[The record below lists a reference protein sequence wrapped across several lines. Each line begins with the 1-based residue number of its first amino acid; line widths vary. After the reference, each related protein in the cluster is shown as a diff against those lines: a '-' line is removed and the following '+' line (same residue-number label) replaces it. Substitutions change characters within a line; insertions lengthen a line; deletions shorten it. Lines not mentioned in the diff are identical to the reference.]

1 MTFEPEVRALEPQL
15 IEWRRH
21 MHQHPEISFEEVET
35 TAYLARILREM
46 GVDEISRPTKTGLV
60 AHIYGTRTGKP
71 AVVAFRADID
81 ALPMPEENDLP
92 YRSDKPGVMH
102 ACGHDGHA
110 AMLLGL
116 AKLLCGN
123 RTAFCGEARLIF
135 QHAEELP
142 PGGAIELL
150 RAGALEGA
158 DVALG
163 LHLSSNFDTGVFALK
178 SGVLT
183 SNVDRFTITVLGR
196 GGHCAFP
203 EQCAD
208 PLLAASEI
216 VLALQ
221 TIVSRRVAASEPA
234 VVSVCEFHAGTAY
247 NIIPAEAR
255 LNASV
260 RSFGA
265 QTRALIEREA
275 RLIASRVAEAHG
287 CTAQLDWFEGYPS
300 VVNDPALTTRAEQVI
315 KNRFGEEQI
324 LPIGVIM
331 PGEDFSYFLE
341 GRPGFFVELGTRN
354 IALSCDMPHHNP
366 RYRMDEA
373 ALLYGVQYQFDMA
386 RALLDGTRSM
396 LEGER

>member
-1 MTFEPEVRALEPQL
+1 MTFEPEVRALEPKL
-15 IEWRRH
+15 LEWRRH
-21 MHQHPEISFEEVET
+21 MHQFPEISFEEVET
-35 TAYLARILREM
+35 TAYLERILREM
-46 GVDEISRPTKTGLV
+46 GVEEIDRPTKTGLV
-60 AHIYGTRTGKP
+60 VHLHGTKPGKP
-71 AVVAFRADID
+71 VVVAIRADID
-81 ALPMPEENDLP
+81 ALPMPEDNDLP
-92 YRSDKPGVMH
+92 FCSTKPGVMH

-116 AKLLCGN
+116 AALLLSH
-123 RTAFCGEARLIF
+123 RESFCGEARLIF

-158 DVALG
+158 EVALG
-163 LHLSSNFDTGVFALK
+163 LHLSSNFETGMFATK

-183 SNVDRFTITVLGR
+183 SNVDRFTVTVNGK

-208 PLLAASEI
+208 PLLAGCEL
-216 VLALQ
+216 VTALQ
-221 TIVSRRVAASEPA
+221 TIVARRIPANEPA

-247 NIIPAEAR
+247 NIIPSVAR

-260 RSFGA
+260 RSFGEE
-265 QTRALIEREA
+265 TRRLIEREA
-275 RLIASRVAEAHG
+275 QLICQSVAAAHH
-287 CTAQLDWFEGYPS
+287 CAAELEWLEGYPS
-300 VVNDPALTTRAEQVI
+300 VVNDPALTKQAEDVI
-315 KNRFGEEQI
+315 AARFGAERI

-354 IALSCDMPHHNP
+354 TELLCDQPHHNP
-366 RYRMDEA
+366 RYRMDEG
-373 ALLYGVQYQFDMA
+373 ALIYGLQYQFDMV
-386 RALLDGTRSM
+386 RALLDGTRGI
-396 LEGER
+396 LEGE

>member
-1 MTFEPEVRALEPQL
+1 MTFEPKVRALEPKL

-35 TAYLARILREM
+35 TAYLECILREM

-60 AHIYGTRTGKP
+60 AHIFGTGAGKP
-71 AVVAFRADID
+71 AVIAFRADID
-81 ALPMPEENDLP
+81 ALPMPEENDLS

-116 AKLLCGN
+116 AQLLCDN
-123 RTAFCGEARLIF
+123 RAAFCGEARLIF

-150 RAGALEGA
+150 HAGALEGA
-158 DVALG
+158 EAVFG
-163 LHLSSNFDTGVFALK
+163 LHLSSGFETGVFAFK

-183 SNVDRFTITVLGR
+183 SNVDRFAITVLGR

-221 TIVSRRVAASEPA
+221 TIVSRRIPATDPA

-247 NIIPAEAR
+247 NIIPSEAR
-255 LNASV
+255 LNGSV
-260 RSFGA
+260 RSFGTE
-265 QTRALIEREA
+265 TRALIEREA

-300 VVNDPALTTRAEQVI
+300 VVNDPALTNRAEQVI
-315 KNRFGEEQI
+315 VSRFGNEQI

-354 IALSCDMPHHNP
+354 PALACDMPHHNP
-366 RYRMDEA
+366 RYRMDEN
-373 ALLYGVQYQFDMA
+373 ALLYGVQYQYDMA
-386 RALLDGTRSM
+386 RALLDGTRRM
-396 LEGER
+396 LEGET

>member
-1 MTFEPEVRALEPQL
+1 MAFETEVRALEPRL

-21 MHQHPEISFEEVET
+21 MHQYPEISFEETET
-35 TAYLARILREM
+35 TNWLERELLQI
-46 GVDEISRPTKTGLV
+46 GVDQIDRPTKTGLV
-60 AHIYGTRTGKP
+60 AHIVGTKAGKP
-71 AVVAFRADID
+71 AVAAIRADID
-81 ALPMPEENDLP
+81 ALPMPEDNDLP
-92 YRSDKPGVMH
+92 YCSTKAGVMH

-116 AKLLCGN
+116 AALLLSH
-123 RTAFCGEARLIF
+123 RDHFCGEARLIF

-142 PGGAIELL
+142 PGGAIELM

-158 DVALG
+158 DFALG
-163 LHLSSNFDTGVFALK
+163 LHLSSNFDTGIFALK

-183 SNVDRFTITVLGR
+183 SNVDRFTVMVTGK

-208 PLLAASEI
+208 PLLAASEM

-221 TIVSRRVAASEPA
+221 TIVSRRVAANEPA

-247 NIIPAEAR
+247 NIIPATAQ

-260 RSFGA
+260 RSFGEE
-265 QTRALIEREA
+265 TRMLIEREA
-275 RLIASRVAEAHG
+275 RLICQSAAAAHH
-287 CTAQLDWFEGYPS
+287 CTAELEWFEGYPS
-300 VVNDPALTTRAEQVI
+300 VVNDPALTKRAEDVLTA
-315 KNRFGEEQI
+315 RFGAERVQT
-324 LPIGVIM
+324 IGVIM
-331 PGEDFSYFLE
+331 PGEDFSYFEE

-354 IALSCDMPHHNP
+354 PALGCDMPHHNP

-373 ALLYGVQYQFDMA
+373 ALIYGVQYQFDMV
-386 RALLDGTRSM
+386 RALLDGTRNF
-396 LEGER
+396 EETAQ

>member
-1 MTFEPEVRALEPQL
+1 MTFEPEVRALEPRL

-21 MHQHPEISFEEVET
+21 MHQYPEISFEETET
-35 TAYLARILREM
+35 TDWLEQELRQI
-46 GVDEISRPTKTGLV
+46 GVNQIDRSTKTGLV
-60 AHIYGTRTGKP
+60 AHIVGTKPGEP
-71 AVVAFRADID
+71 AVTAIRADID
-81 ALPMPEENDLP
+81 ALPMPEDNDLP
-92 YRSDKPGVMH
+92 YCSTKPGVMH

-116 AKLLCGN
+116 AALLLSQ
-123 RTAFCGEARLIF
+123 RERFCGEARLIF

-142 PGGAIELL
+142 PGGAIELV

-158 DVALG
+158 DFALG

-183 SNVDRFTITVLGR
+183 SNVDRFTVTVTGK

-208 PLLAASEI
+208 PLLAASEM

-221 TIVSRRVAASEPA
+221 TIVSRRIPANEPA

-247 NIIPAEAR
+247 NIIPATAQ

-260 RSFGA
+260 RSFA
-265 QTRALIEREA
+265 EETRRLIEREA
-275 RLIASRVAEAHG
+275 RLICQSVAAAHH
-287 CTAQLDWFEGYPS
+287 CTAELEWFEGYPS
-300 VVNDPALTTRAEQVI
+300 VVNDPSLTSRAEDVI
-315 KNRFGEEQI
+315 AARFGTERL

-331 PGEDFSYFLE
+331 PGEDFSYFEE

-354 IALSCDMPHHNP
+354 PALRCDMPHHNP
-366 RYRMDEA
+366 RYRMDEG
-373 ALLYGVQYQFDMA
+373 ALVYGLQYQFDMV
-386 RALLDGTRSM
+386 RALLDGTRDF
-396 LEGER
+396 EEAVQ